1 MRAAQLQGDD
11 HAPAEGPAQPLPDTR
26 TPDRRRVPDR
36 ASPPGD
42 GGAQRRLSR
51 EHNEIRQG
59 CDGEAGGG
67 ADQYDTPKDCGTRTG
82 TFNFRL
88 FYSDPSL
95 EDEIVIPLP
104 HPLPEKNTLK
114 LEGNYYQWQSGEGP
128 KATLD
133 DAYIAKRGNGG
144 TSTGQT
150 ILAWNLHLTRVK

>member
-1 MRAAQLQGDD
+1 MWAVYPCGSLACAPRSFKVTITRPPKGQPNLFQTHGRPIVVAFPIGLPLRATAERNGDY
-11 HAPAEGPAQPLPDTR
+11 P
-26 TPDRRRVPDR
+26 VNY
-36 ASPPGD
+36 
-42 GGAQRRLSR
+42 
-51 EHNEIRQG
+51 NEIRQG

-114 LEGNYYQWQSGEGP
+114 LEGNYYQWQSAEG
-128 KATLD
+128 L
-133 DAYIAKRGNGG
+133 
-144 TSTGQT
+144 
-150 ILAWNLHLTRVK
+150 